1 MFLKKNI
8 IQHQQNIEK
17 LIIDYKL
24 LKKAMNLL
32 YKKRIIKAGG
42 INMEWWKKS
51 VVYQI
56 YVKSF
61 QDSNNDGIGDLQGI
75 VSRLDYLEKLG
86 VDVLWLTPIYKS
98 PNDDN
103 GYDISDYYQIQ
114 PEFGTMED
122 FEELLEKA
130 HEKQIKIIL
139 DVVFNHTSDEH
150 HWFKESQSSKEN
162 PY

>member
-1 MFLKKNI
+1 
-8 IQHQQNIEK
+8 
-17 LIIDYKL
+17 
-24 LKKAMNLL
+24 
-32 YKKRIIKAGG
+32 
-42 INMEWWKKS
+42 MEWWKKS

-86 VDVLWLTPIYKS
+86 VDVLWITPIYKS

-103 GYDISDYYQIQ
+103 GYEISDYYQIQ

-162 PY
+162 PYRDYYIWKEPKKGDVPNNWTSCFQGSA